1 MPSAPM
7 TPRMTPTVSARGT
20 FRSDDGSDDGR
31 DDAFDEGA
39 MRPSGFMTISSR
51 RAGADLLATPYA
63 AFSIDETAVILR
75 VNRKT
80 VGAMIDR
87 GDLPAVRY
95 ARRRWVPAPALR
107 RLLNGDDVG
116 GSDSSSSAP
125 MISAASRSRSGS
137 QCA

>member
-1 MPSAPM
+1 MSELQIVGPDAERPE
-7 TPRMTPTVSARGT
+7 PRTAVL
-20 FRSDDGSDDGR
+20 DDG
-31 DDAFDEGA
+31 AVA
-39 MRPSGFMTISSR
+39 
-51 RAGADLLATPYA
+51 L
-63 AFSIDETAVILR
+63 SIDEVAAVLR

-87 GDLPAVRY
+87 GELPAVRY

-107 RLLNGDDVG
+107 RLLAGDGVG
-116 GSDSSSSAP
+116 GSESSSSAP

>member
-20 FRSDDGSDDGR
+20 FRSDDGSDD
-31 DDAFDEGA
+31 AFDDGA
-39 MRPSGFMTISSR
+39 MRPSGFMTTSSR

-87 GDLPAVRY
+87 GELPAVRY

-116 GSDSSSSAP
+116 ESESSSSAP

>member
-1 MPSAPM
+1 MPSTPM

-20 FRSDDGSDDGR
+20 FRSDDGR

-39 MRPSGFMTISSR
+39 MRPSGFMTTSSR
-51 RAGADLLATPYA
+51 RAGADLLATPYT

-87 GDLPAVRY
+87 GELPAVRY

-107 RLLNGDDVG
+107 RLLNGDDGG
-116 GSDSSSSAP
+116 GSESSSSAP